1 MVATLSPAEIARR
14 GSWFARSFSGNP
26 VPAGGGT
33 GFWFDPAYA
42 SFLEGVR
49 AHTPADATIVLI
61 APSYPDVYVY
71 QAAYRLSP
79 RRVVGPDREGEA
91 SWVAAY
97 RYKYRDVGD
106 PKVVAVPGGALFR
119 RR

>member
-14 GSWFARSFSGNP
+14 WTWFAGSFSGSP
-26 VPAGGGT
+26 VPAGRGT
-33 GFWFDPAYA
+33 GFWFDPGYA
-42 SFLEGVR
+42 AFLEGVR
-49 AHTPADATIVLI
+49 ARTPEDATVVLV

-79 RRVVGPDREGEA
+79 RRVVGPDREREA

-97 RYKYRDVGD
+97 RYQYRDVGD
-106 PKVVAVPGGALFR
+106 PNVLAVPGGALFR